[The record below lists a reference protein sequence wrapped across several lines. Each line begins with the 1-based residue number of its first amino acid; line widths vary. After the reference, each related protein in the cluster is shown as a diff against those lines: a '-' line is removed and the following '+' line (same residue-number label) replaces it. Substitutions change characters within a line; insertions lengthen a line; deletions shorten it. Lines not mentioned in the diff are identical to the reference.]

1 MYVDLGTRCRC
12 IIGPVGK
19 TARPPQVTLRYGPHR
34 RAARTCSPRYGNAA
48 WLANIGGE
56 CDPRLDVEAKRSF
69 GSRGSGTCKMQ
80 HKLLEFI
87 TTLVVCTRKLYFST
101 LRVSESLLILR

>member
-1 MYVDLGTRCRC
+1 MVVQTERQYTTWYRQKTPCWHSMYVDLGTRCRC

-34 RAARTCSPRYGNAA
+34 RAARTCSLRYGNAA
-48 WLANIGGE
+48 WLANIDCE
-56 CDPRLDVEAKRSF
+56 CDPRLDVGVKRSF

-80 HKLLEFI
+80 H
-87 TTLVVCTRKLYFST
+87 
-101 LRVSESLLILR
+101 